1 MTTSKRSILFAL
13 FAAGAALALG
23 SPAALAQ
30 HSHDDKP
37 AAPGA
42 KPGAQPGHKDAPQDG
57 HSHAPAKA
65 AADYAAAVREIGDR
79 MKALDGLIAKGD
91 LDEAHEQSDAIGTLA
106 KSLGALALKP
116 DSGVDK
122 AMVKDIN
129 KAGKALAAA
138 SDGVHDAGEKKD
150 AAAAKAAYA
159 EMKKQADALTAFA
172 PAPTT
177 KYFCPMHCEGAKTYD
192 KPGKCPVCSMNLKK
206 QTTDKFTME
215 IKPAGGAIAVGKP
228 ATMVFTI
235 KDPTGLPVKKVEN
248 VHEKYLHL
256 LMVSKDLSWFAH
268 EHPEIQPDGTFT
280 FTYTFPQGG
289 EFFFYNDFTPPS
301 VGQQV
306 VIVPMTVAG
315 TAPAAKPLT
324 VDAGTPKTID
334 GYTVSL
340 DTGGPV
346 KTGAATHMSYTVT
359 KDGKPVTTLAPYLGA
374 MGHLVI
380 ISEDRKE
387 FVHSH
392 PHEGG
397 EHAGAAMGGPEVDFE
412 AHFSVP
418 GTYKGWA
425 QFNVGT
431 KEKEQ
436 VITVPFTFTVAKGDG
451 KSEGHGGAGHD
462 HSGGEKKEG
471 GHDHK

>member
-1 MTTSKRSILFAL
+1 MKKRSVGTLL
-13 FAAGAALALG
+13 AALA
-23 SPAALAQ
+23 AAAFWTTPVLAQ
-30 HSHDDKP
+30 HSHDDK
-37 AAPGA
+37 
-42 KPGAQPGHKDAPQDG
+42 AQPGHKDDG
-57 HSHAPAKA
+57 HNHAPAKA
-65 AADYAAAVREIGDR
+65 AADYAAAVREIGER
-79 MKALDGLIAKGD
+79 MTALDGLIAKGD
-91 LDEAHEQSDAIGTLA
+91 LEEAHEQSDAIGALA
-106 KSLGALALKP
+106 KSLGALALKA

-129 KAGKALAAA
+129 KAGKALAEAA
-138 SDGVHDAGEKKD
+138 DGVHEAGEKKD

-159 EMKKQADALTAFA
+159 EMKKQAEALAAFA
-172 PAPTT
+172 PA

-206 QTTDKFTME
+206 QTSDKFTMDV
-215 IKPAGGAIAVGKP
+215 KPVGGTIVKGKP
-228 ATMVFTI
+228 TTLLFTI
-235 KDPTGLPVKKVEN
+235 KDPTGLPVKKVEV
-248 VHEKYLHL
+248 VHEKLLHL
-256 LMVSKDLSWFAH
+256 LMVSKDLSWYAH

-280 FTYTFPQGG
+280 FTYTFPEAG
-289 EFFFYNDFTPPS
+289 EFFFYNDFTPPN

-306 VIVPMTVAG
+306 VIVPVAVEG
-315 TAPAAKPLT
+315 VAPADKALK

-346 KTGAATHMSYTVT
+346 KTGAATHLSYTVT

-397 EHAGAAMGGPEVDFE
+397 EHAGSAMGGPKVDFE
-412 AHFSVP
+412 AHFNVP

-436 VITVPFTFTVAKGDG
+436 VITVPFTFTVANGDG
-451 KSEGHGGAGHD
+451 KEEGHGGAGHD
-462 HSGGEKKEG
+462 HGGGEKKEG